1 MCVEYVRSG
10 MGRTLCD
17 MTEGWGPPLL
27 IYVDNIHLWA
37 WIPPPPIP
45 YTQPRQFRPESV
57 NYMYNVHVHVHC
69 TYVQVDLHA
78 PL

>member
-1 MCVEYVRSG
+1 
-10 MGRTLCD
+10 

-37 WIPPPPIP
+37 WILPPPPP
-45 YTQPRQFRPESV
+45 PHSVHTPRQFRPESV
-57 NYMYNVHVHVHC
+57 NYMYNVHVHVDC
-69 TYVQVDLHA
+69 TYVQVDLQA